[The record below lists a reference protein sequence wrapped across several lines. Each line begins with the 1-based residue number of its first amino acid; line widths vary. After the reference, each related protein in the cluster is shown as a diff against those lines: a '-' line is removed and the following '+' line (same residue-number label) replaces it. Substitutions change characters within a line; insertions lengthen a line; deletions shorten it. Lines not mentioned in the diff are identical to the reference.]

1 MDCSI
6 GLTIL
11 GHISLFHLEGG
22 GLSGGDIPDDIARE
36 ATKVSLL
43 PSGRRGGVAKLC
55 NWDLSWASKTY
66 IRNVPVYKYYCR
78 THNVSVCLAYISYI
92 AYIACGSASLYF

>member
-11 GHISLFHLEGG
+11 DHISLFLLEGG

-36 ATKVSLL
+36 AKKVSLL
-43 PSGRRGGVAKLC
+43 PSGRRGGVAKLQLGC
-55 NWDLSWASKTY
+55 VMGIENIHSK
-66 IRNVPVYKYYCR
+66 C
-78 THNVSVCLAYISYI
+78 SCLQV
-92 AYIACGSASLYF
+92 LL